1 MLEVYSAYDDYTDMM
16 KLTEDLFVFLCDQVI
31 GSREILNGDDCIKFD
46 PPWVRLD
53 YFEAI
58 KKHTGIDALNL
69 KDPAVEAKRLG
80 LFVDSSWTPME
91 IINEIFDKVVQDK
104 LMQPTF
110 IIDYPVEL
118 CPLAK
123 TKASDPSRAERFEL
137 FIRGQEIANAYSELN
152 DPIDQAKR
160 FEEQSRILGKEMDDD
175 FVRALE
181 YGMPCAGGLGIGID
195 RLVMI
200 LTGVE
205 SIREVIFFPQLKPES
220 K

>member
-1 MLEVYSAYDDYTDMM
+1 
-16 KLTEDLFVFLCDQVI
+16 
-31 GSREILNGDDCIKFD
+31 
-46 PPWVRLD
+46 VRLD

-58 KKHTGIDALNL
+58 KKHAGSDFKAIEPIINMSKEVEKAVW
-69 KDPAVEAKRLG
+69 KDDSNSEVHFERSKLGVYAASEAKRHG
-80 LFVDSSWTPME
+80 LTVDPKSSDME
-91 IINEIFDKVVQDK
+91 IVNEIFEKVVQDK
-104 LMQPTF
+104 LIQPTF
-110 IIDYPVEL
+110 VIDYPVEL

-123 TKASDPSRAERFEL
+123 TKASDPSRAERFEF

-160 FEEQSRILGKEMDDD
+160 FEEQSRILGKNSDDD

-181 YGMPCAGGLGIGID
+181 HGMPCAGGLGIGID

-200 LTGVE
+200 LTGTE
-205 SIREVIFFPQLKPES
+205 SIREVIFFPQLRPEA